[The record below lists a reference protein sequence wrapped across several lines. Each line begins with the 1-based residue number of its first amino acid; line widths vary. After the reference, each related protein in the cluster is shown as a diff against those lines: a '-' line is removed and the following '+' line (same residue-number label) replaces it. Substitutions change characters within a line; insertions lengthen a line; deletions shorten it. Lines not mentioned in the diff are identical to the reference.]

1 MSFRSRIGTQAY
13 LTLAFSG
20 IKYFILQKDCLKCK
34 LSGSMRR
41 KVTLSIKEDRYFLV
55 YIGERKREVIKLG
68 ALGFRRERIS
78 GRQIRGRCL

>member
-1 MSFRSRIGTQAY
+1 
-13 LTLAFSG
+13 
-20 IKYFILQKDCLKCK
+20 
-34 LSGSMRR
+34 MRR

-78 GRQIRGRCL
+78 GRTEEEDVCRH